1 MADDSYMAAD
11 KRACEA
17 WRAGLQAKK
26 KEQLVNTTRSYTSKQ
41 RE

>member
-26 KEQLVNTTRSYTSKQ
+26 KTRSYTSKQ